1 MTRKFLAGAL
11 LGASLL
17 AAACSKAGQEQQA
30 APGAAA
36 RDDTRVMAIDNES
49 GEVTLVLTASHVFM
63 QLSEEKLEEI
73 REEFRKE
80 REQSGGSG
88 LAESI
93 KDMVLDKVEYVLSH
107 RIEYAVEDINRV
119 SWVDGELIFD
129 VEKGSFLSFEDVK
142 VDGDMALET
151 FSEADAL
158 AFIEAFERVKS
169 GR

>member
-1 MTRKFLAGAL
+1 
-11 LGASLL
+11 
-17 AAACSKAGQEQQA
+17 
-30 APGAAA
+30 
-36 RDDTRVMAIDNES
+36 MAIDNQS
-49 GEVTLVLTASHVFM
+49 GEVTLVLTGSHVYM
-63 QLSEEKLEEI
+63 QLSEDTLAEI
-73 REEFRKE
+73 RDEFSKE
-80 REQSGGSG
+80 REQSEASG

-93 KDMVLDKVEYVLSH
+93 KNMVLDKVEYVLSH

-151 FSEADAL
+151 FSEPDAL
-158 AFIEAFERVKS
+158 AFIEAFEQVKS